1 MFYLSFSQRKLG
13 CLPLL
18 ATVPADAVN
27 ILMLISLCLSV
38 RILVGQ
44 IIRGRISESYDIQTS
59 LVAQQEK
66 NPPAN
71 GFELRMGKIPWR
83 RKWQPTPVFLSGKSH
98 GRGVCLAIVYGLQ
111 GVGLSNWTTTA
122 ACYLGLNLPKSFWV
136 AAHYGCAKA
145 CTVDSCSFILCL
157 RGLVTVIYR
166 EMNSFAVKYNILML
180 ESPHFIYLF

>member
-1 MFYLSFSQRKLG
+1 MFHLSFSQRKLG

-27 ILMLISLCLSV
+27 ILMLTSLCLSV

-83 RKWQPTPVFLSGKSH
+83 RK
-98 GRGVCLAIVYGLQ
+98 
-111 GVGLSNWTTTA
+111 
-122 ACYLGLNLPKSFWV
+122 
-136 AAHYGCAKA
+136 
-145 CTVDSCSFILCL
+145 
-157 RGLVTVIYR
+157 
-166 EMNSFAVKYNILML
+166 
-180 ESPHFIYLF
+180 